1 LLALSGQINCARV
14 CPLLDGGLNGS
25 TQHFIFEG
33 KDGAGESLESVS
45 DEKAA
50 RRYRRMIVPAGTY
63 TASVTAC
70 GHGRMMIHVD
80 DASDPHVDMY
90 GLTRH
95 PFWPGLG
102 RKDDFDEPDRT
113 GYSTQTE
120 GSKAR

>member
-1 LLALSGQINCARV
+1 MSPLLALSGQINCARV

-90 GLTRH
+90 GLY
-95 PFWPGLG
+95 FGG
-102 RKDDFDEPDRT
+102 T
-113 GYSTQTE
+113 GNS
-120 GSKAR
+120 GSGTGNFIRSKP